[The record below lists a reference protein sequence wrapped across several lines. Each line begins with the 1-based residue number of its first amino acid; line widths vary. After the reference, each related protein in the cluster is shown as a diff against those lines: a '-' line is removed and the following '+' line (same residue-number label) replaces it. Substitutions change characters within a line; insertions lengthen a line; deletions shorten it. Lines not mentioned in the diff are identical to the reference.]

1 MIAFATIWFLSVLAW
16 KLIDNF
22 KRWEKFKPV
31 DHIGQWWLVVGWQ
44 VPALIVFASRLDLPI
59 WQQFTLSG
67 AMMGFVFMGL
77 FNGIYNVIRR
87 RSLLKRDYHI
97 KPGYLKWFYLAKNNS
112 KEKSLLDQVWLWLPK
127 WVYFIVMTV
136 VPILLIL
143 VYGLNLIN

>member
-1 MIAFATIWFLSVLAW
+1 MILFATIWFLAVLTW

-31 DHIGQWWLVVGWQ
+31 DHVGQFWLVAGWCI
-44 VPALIVFASRLDLPI
+44 PSLIIYASRLNMSVL
-59 WQQFTLSG
+59 WSFVLSG

-87 RSLLKRDYHI
+87 RSLIKRDYHI

-112 KEKSLLDQVWLWLPK
+112 HNKSLLDEIWLWLPK
-127 WVYFIVMTV
+127 WVYVVFMTV
-136 VPILLIL
+136 VPVGLIILYIAFI
-143 VYGLNLIN
+143 G